1 MGAKYAGMVYGQQA
15 ARAAQRQIREA
26 RAIVTVALRDLDPC
40 DDTRLGSQAAAWRH
54 VFRRLDR
61 VLSEADRE

>member
-15 ARAAQRQIREA
+15 AKAAQRQIREA
-26 RAIVTVALRDLDPC
+26 RAIVRVALRDLEPPDNV
-40 DDTRLGSQAAAWRH
+40 RLTSDAASWRH

-61 VLSEADRE
+61 VLSAADRD